1 MKLTD
6 TQKAALILTAYVVG
20 AFLSLLAVEDARL
33 SVALVAVLTLA
44 VFLIFHSSWRIE
56 RTEKRTRRYIEAA
69 GKTIRREH
77 EREVRR

>member
-6 TQKAALILTAYVVG
+6 TQKAALILIAYG
-20 AFLSLLAVEDARL
+20 AGVFLSLLAVDDARL
-33 SVALVAVLTLA
+33 SLALVIMLTFA
-44 VFLIFHSSWRIE
+44 VFMVFYSSWLIE

-69 GKTIRREH
+69 GKTIRREQ